1 MCTFAQSP
9 IGSWLKGGHHI
20 GNRVPFGMQNRSIIA
35 VNYNHND
42 PFNEPSIMYCVFVE
56 RRLLCFMGS
65 GVCCQIL

>member
-9 IGSWLKGGHHI
+9 IGSWLKDGRYI
-20 GNRVPFGMQNRSIIA
+20 GNRVPFWDAKQEYYCRY
-35 VNYNHND
+35 YNHNN

-56 RRLLCFMGS
+56 RRQLCFMGS